1 MHGYVCRVCGQYH
14 EGLPLSYGTD
24 APAAWYAIPDRQ
36 RRRRTRLSSDHCV
49 IDNQYY
55 FIVGNIDIPILEAD
69 EVFRWSVWVS
79 LSEQNF
85 RRASELWYQAG
96 RESEPPY
103 FGWLD
108 TSLPG
113 YPETR
118 GLKTHVH
125 TQPVGQRPL
134 IELEPTD
141 HPLAV
146 EQRNGITWDRVQELA
161 EIVLHGSSH
170 RAT

>member
-1 MHGYVCRVCGQYH
+1 VALLLMSCTSKRAAEPARGSTYPLIHGSPGCYH
-14 EGLPLSYGTD
+14 
-24 APAAWYAIPDRQ
+24 
-36 RRRRTRLSSDHCV
+36 
-49 IDNQYY
+49 

-79 LSEQNF
+79 LSAQNF
-85 RRASELWYQAG
+85 RRASDLWYQAG

-113 YPETR
+113 YPETC

-141 HPLAV
+141 HPLAL
-146 EQRNGITWDRVQELA
+146 EQRNGITWDRVQEIA